1 MLENLRC
8 FCSTINFEICIMRVV
23 DLQIQIENTLF
34 LFHLHCL
41 AESERQYG
49 DVSMCT
55 YIRVYVCM
63 CVCGLAALLFVCV
76 WKRAMIS
83 IWRTSCTVRYG
94 T

>member
-8 FCSTINFEICIMRVV
+8 FCSIMNFEICIMRVV

-34 LFHLHCL
+34 LFYLHCL

-55 YIRVYVCM
+55 HTHACIYASVC
-63 CVCGLAALLFVCV
+63 AD
-76 WKRAMIS
+76 
-83 IWRTSCTVRYG
+83 
-94 T
+94 